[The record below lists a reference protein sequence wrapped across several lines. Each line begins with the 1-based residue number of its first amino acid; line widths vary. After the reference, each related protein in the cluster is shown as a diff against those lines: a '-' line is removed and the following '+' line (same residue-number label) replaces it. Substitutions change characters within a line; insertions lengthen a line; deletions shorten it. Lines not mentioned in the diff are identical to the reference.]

1 MRTLVISDVHANLNA
16 FQAVLAAAG
25 TVDQVWFLGDI
36 VGYGPDPNECVE
48 LLQTLPNLT
57 ALMGNHDAALMD
69 YISID
74 RFNQE
79 AADAVLVQR
88 GLVTD
93 ETRDYLETLCF
104 KIELDQETL
113 AHGSPRNPIWEYILS
128 PHSAAANFAEF
139 DTQGC
144 LIGHSHIP
152 LIFVQEE
159 DGAVTTLLP
168 EHGDRWQTRGKFI
181 LNPGS
186 VGQPR
191 NYDPRASYVIYD
203 DEENT
208 WGFYRV
214 PYDIEPVQDRIMA
227 LGIPARQATRL
238 RTGT

>member
-1 MRTLVISDVHANLNA
+1 MRTLVVSDIHANLNA

-48 LLQTLPNLT
+48 LLQQQPELK

-74 RFNQE
+74 RFNGE
-79 AADAVLVQR
+79 AADAVRVQKSLVSK
-88 GLVTD
+88 
-93 ETRDYLETLCF
+93 ETIDFLETLHF
-104 KIELDQETL
+104 KIELGDLTL
-113 AHGSPRNPIWEYILS
+113 THGSPRNPVWEYVLS
-128 PHSAAANFAEF
+128 TAVAKENFEHF
-139 DTQGC
+139 KTDGC

-152 LIFVQEE
+152 VIFVMGE
-159 DGAVTTLLP
+159 DGSVRTLLP
-168 EHGDRWQTRGKFI
+168 GHGDRWKAAGRFI

-191 NYDPRASYVIYD
+191 NFDPRASYVIWDD
-203 DEENT
+203 DEGT

-214 PYDIEPVQDRIMA
+214 EYDFEPVQDRIVA
-227 LGIPARQATRL
+227 LGIPPRQASRL

>member
-1 MRTLVISDVHANLNA
+1 M
-16 FQAVLAAAG
+16 VLTPMIA
-25 TVDQVWFLGDI
+25 
-36 VGYGPDPNECVE
+36 E

-88 GLVTD
+88 GLVQMKQS
-93 ETRDYLETLCF
+93 YLETRV
-104 KIELDQETL
+104 KIGLDQVTL
-113 AHGSPRNPIWEYILS
+113 AHGSPHNPIWEYILS
-128 PHSAAANFAEF
+128 PHSAAANFAF
-139 DTQGC
+139 DTSAC
-144 LIGHSHIP
+144 RHSHI

-168 EHGDRWQTRGKFI
+168 EHGDRWLAKGKFI

-191 NYDPRASYVIYD
+191 NYDPRAS
-203 DEENT
+203 
-208 WGFYRV
+208 
-214 PYDIEPVQDRIMA
+214 
-227 LGIPARQATRL
+227 
-238 RTGT
+238 